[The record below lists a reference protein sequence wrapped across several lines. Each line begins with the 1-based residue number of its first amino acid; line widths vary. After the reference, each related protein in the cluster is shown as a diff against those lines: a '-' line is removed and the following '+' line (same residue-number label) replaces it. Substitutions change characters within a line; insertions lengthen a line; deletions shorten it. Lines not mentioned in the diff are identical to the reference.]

1 MEPAIDQLFSL
12 ATGTVNSPYS
22 LLILSVTV
30 FTIILFLLLRKSSRL
45 KAENIHL
52 KARLETE
59 QLHHQEKLELLENA
73 KENMRLQFT
82 ELCQKIFDE
91 KTTQFSNISR
101 EKLETILA
109 PLGAELSAL
118 KENINTVYHND
129 TRERAALKQ
138 EIHSLKELNMQIT
151 NEAANLTRALRGDK
165 KLQGN
170 WGELILERVLEQ
182 SGLRKGVEFMTQAS
196 FRNQQNDLLRPD
208 VVIHLPNNRHIIVD
222 AKVSLNNWERYIT
235 SEQETEKQSYLKAL
249 AGDVKKHIK
258 ELAGKDY
265 SKLEGI
271 ESLDFVLMFMPV
283 EAAFSSLVQ
292 YDEELLNFG
301 LKTKIIIVT
310 PTTLLASLKTIENI
324 WRLHQQNRNSR
335 EIAIKAAGM
344 YDKLCLFLEDM
355 ERLGKQLSTCQKS
368 FDSAVNKLASG
379 RNNLLSQ
386 TEQLRELGI
395 QPKKT
400 MPDSFRKNN
409 PLP

>member
-1 MEPAIDQLFSL
+1 MEPEIHQLFSL

-30 FTIILFLLLRKSSRL
+30 FTIILFFLLRKNSRL
-45 KAENIHL
+45 KAENVHL
-52 KARLETE
+52 KARLETD

-82 ELCQKIFDE
+82 ELSQKIFDE

-129 TRERAALKQ
+129 TRERAVLKQ

-182 SGLRKGVEFMTQAS
+182 SGLRKGVEFVTQAS

-222 AKVSLNNWERYIT
+222 AKVSLNNWERYIA
-235 SEQETEKQSYLKAL
+235 SEQKTEKQSYLKAL
-249 AGDVKKHIK
+249 SGDVKKHIK

-271 ESLDFVLMFMPV
+271 EALDFVLMFMPV

-324 WRLHQQNRNSR
+324 WRLHQQNRNSK

-368 FDSAVNKLASG
+368 FDSAVNKLGSG

-386 TEQLRELGI
+386 TEQIRELGI
-395 QPKKT
+395 QPKKN

-409 PLP
+409 PQP